1 MYTEYFIVQS
11 FGKNLQMT
19 DFGSHMGRNNTT
31 FSVMFD
37 AFKHF
42 NIDKKFMFGVCTGD
56 RDFSTPFE
64 PKPLVY
70 NEIVNFAYTS
80 NTQDLSKTCPDFF
93 FGGEPSLKIRDWDL
107 LTDNLL
113 TVGKNSTPEINK
125 IGWVGSSSNIFARN
139 RLIQL
144 SQENTEWM
152 DCFDVEWTGF
162 DNQLQRYNGSRYLT
176 YEEQISRWKYLIDIE
191 GQGYSARTKILM
203 FSGRVLFIADR
214 PWKEWWY
221 CGLEPWVHYVP
232 VKQDLSDL
240 QENFNRVDSDPE
252 LQQKII
258 NNSIYYA
265 QNNLKYINA
274 LNRWKELIN
283 TL

>member
-19 DFGSHMGRNNTT
+19 DFGSHMARNNTT

-42 NIDKKFMFGVCTGD
+42 DINKKFIFGVCTGD

-64 PKPLVY
+64 MKPNIY
-70 NEIVNFAYTS
+70 HQIVNFAYTS
-80 NTQDLSKTCPDFF
+80 NTDDLSKTCPDFF
-93 FGGEPSLKIRDWDL
+93 FGGEPALKIRDWDL
-107 LTDNLL
+107 LTDTILK
-113 TVGKNSTPEINK
+113 VGMTTTPQINK
-125 IGWVGSSSNIFARN
+125 IGWVGSSSNIVARH
-139 RLIQL
+139 RLIQF
-144 SQENTEWM
+144 SQANPDWM
-152 DCFDVEWTGF
+152 DCFDVNWTGF
-162 DNQLQRYNGSRYLT
+162 DNKLQRYNGNSYLS
-176 YEEQISRWKYLIDIE
+176 YEEQISRWKYLIDVE

-221 CGLEPWVHYVP
+221 DGLEPWVHYVP
-232 VKQDLSDL
+232 VNRDLSDL
-240 QENFNRVDSDPE
+240 QENFNKVDSNPE

-265 QNNLKYINA
+265 QNNLKYVNA
-274 LNRWKELIN
+274 LNRWHTLIN